1 MKKSYSRFALC
12 GFMGFFLSIMLLAV
26 LAFAGMP
33 EKHAAATGEQTT
45 GQEEG
50 HQEPYWREQGTTKP
64 ERDVGNIIGDT
75 IITAKIKAAL
85 LSHSTAQGLNLSVET
100 SQGEVRLS
108 GTVDTVEQE
117 RQAVTVA
124 RAVQGVKTV
133 KNDISVKSC
142 PEHEPC

>member
-1 MKKSYSRFALC
+1 MKKSYSRFALS
-12 GFMGFFLSIMLLAV
+12 GFMGFSLSIMLLV
-26 LAFAGMP
+26 VFAFFSIP
-33 EKHAAATGEQTT
+33 EKRAAAAGEQTT
-45 GQEEG
+45 GQEEE
-50 HQEPYWREQGTTKP
+50 HQEPYWREQAAAKP
-64 ERDVGNIIGDT
+64 EKDAGNIIND
-75 IITAKIKAAL
+75 IVITTKIKAAL